1 VSVTAAT
8 DVVDFQS
15 GMVYFFASLQE
26 GRNVF
31 SIVMYILLMTM
42 WSPGTLP
49 AGPAEGAGAPLQ
61 LAPSQLRRSLLP
73 SRGKESVA
81 PGSREVFT
89 AVEQGLAAGNV
100 DQVSAHLDSRVYM
113 QLRGSDGGY
122 HSSTQAY
129 YILSA
134 FLKAHKPASIVFTT
148 YGETDGAPYATG
160 AASFI
165 ARGVREDLQIYVALH
180 LSGDRWVITHLNMY

>member
-1 VSVTAAT
+1 
-8 DVVDFQS
+8 
-15 GMVYFFASLQE
+15 MVYFFASLQE

-31 SIVMYILLMTM
+31 SIMLCILLLDV
-42 WSPGTLP
+42 WSPGVPP
-49 AGPAEGAGAPLQ
+49 AGQAEGAGALPQ
-61 LAPSQLRRSLLP
+61 GAPSQLRRSLLP

-81 PGSREVFT
+81 AGSREVFT
-89 AVEQGLAAGNV
+89 AVEQGLAEGNV
-100 DQVSAHLDSRVYM
+100 EPVTAYLDSRVYM
-113 QLRGSDGGY
+113 QLRGSEGGY

-134 FLKAHKPASIVFTT
+134 FLKARKPSSVAFTT

-165 ARGVREDLQIYVALH
+165 TRGMREDLQIYVALH

>member
-1 VSVTAAT
+1 
-8 DVVDFQS
+8 
-15 GMVYFFASLQE
+15 MVYFFASLQE

-31 SIVMYILLMTM
+31 SIVLFILMM
-42 WSPGTLP
+42 GAASPGAPP
-49 AGPAEGAGAPLQ
+49 AKQAEGPGALPQ
-61 LAPSQLRRSLLP
+61 VAPSQLRRSLLP

-81 PGSREVFT
+81 AGSREVFS
-89 AVEQGLAAGNV
+89 AVEQGLATGTV
-100 DQVSAHLDSRVYM
+100 ESVSAHLDSRVYM
-113 QLRGSDGGY
+113 QLRGSEGGY

-134 FLKAHKPASIVFTT
+134 FLKARKPSSVVFTT

-165 ARGVREDLQIYVALH
+165 TRGMREDLQLYVALH

>member
-1 VSVTAAT
+1 
-8 DVVDFQS
+8 
-15 GMVYFFASLQE
+15 M
-26 GRNVF
+26 F
-31 SIVMYILLMTM
+31 SIMLFILLMGA
-42 WSPGTLP
+42 WSPGAPP
-49 AGPAEGAGAPLQ
+49 AIQAEGSGALPH
-61 LAPSQLRRSLLP
+61 ASPSQLRRTLLP

-81 PGSREVFT
+81 AGSREVFS

-100 DQVSAHLDSRVYM
+100 EPVSAHLDSRVYM
-113 QLRGSDGGY
+113 QLRGSEGGY

-134 FLKAHKPASIVFTT
+134 FLKARKPVSVSFTT

-165 ARGVREDLQIYVALH
+165 TRGMREDLQVYVALH